1 MLRWAIARAEWER
14 LLLMAALALIL
25 YALFLFLAF
34 GVRTFMQIRAT
45 GSSGF
50 HGISGSPGSVEWIA
64 GVLFVVA
71 LVLGVA
77 APILALTDLVEPIAS
92 IDGDAINL
100 IGLLLAVAGVN
111 LTVYSQTS
119 MGSSWRVGVDE
130 GEQTAL
136 VTSGAFAFVRN
147 PIFSA
152 MIPTALG
159 LAMMVPSVVSIA
171 ALGALI
177 VALELQVRIVEE
189 PYLIRVH
196 GDDYRS
202 YAASTGR
209 FIPGVGRLAF

>member
-1 MLRWAIARAEWER
+1 MAE
-14 LLLMAALALIL
+14 LALIL
-25 YALFLFLAF
+25 YALFLFFAF
-34 GVRTFMQIRAT
+34 GVRTVMQVRAT

-50 HGISGSPGSVEWIA
+50 HGISGKPGSVEWIA
-64 GVLFVVA
+64 GVLFIVA

-77 APILALTDLVEPIAS
+77 APILALTDIVKPIAS
-92 IDGDAINL
+92 IDGDGVNL
-100 IGLLLAVAGVN
+100 IGLFLAVAGVN

-119 MGSSWRVGVDE
+119 MGSSWRIGVDE
-130 GEQTAL
+130 EERTAL
-136 VTSGAFAFVRN
+136 VTTGAFAHVRN

-171 ALGALI
+171 ALVSLI

-196 GDDYRS
+196 GEDYRS
-202 YAASTGR
+202 YAAATGR
-209 FIPGVGRLAF
+209 FIPGIGRLAS